1 MKNVCFRLIAARLL
15 TAGILKNWLHVE
27 LTVLLLTTSFWNSC
41 YAVQAFT
48 LHGANIVWAES
59 DTTEGE
65 KTMAFP
71 GLQVPMPMTYFTH
84 PSICAVL

>member
-1 MKNVCFRLIAARLL
+1 MQFKHSLCMVQ
-15 TAGILKNWLHVE
+15 IL
-27 LTVLLLTTSFWNSC
+27 C
-41 YAVQAFT
+41 AFT

-59 DTTEGE
+59 DTTEGVG
-65 KTMAFP
+65 TMAFP